1 MIACLSQQVCGKM
14 NTSNDKN
21 IDLILDNKIK
31 AKIQG
36 KYQICSHVHEPLCR
50 RKTISNSQIVTRCK
64 YQLQMHE
71 DLFKRSAIQKCDL
84 NLRGTSL
91 QKTVW
96 NNRYMNIYF
105 FSIAIFNAIQHKP
118 CMTTCIILAIF
129 DHHVWGI
136 FSGSSDTNNDR
147 LGYTENVVH

>member
-91 QKTVW
+91 QKTV
-96 NNRYMNIYF
+96 
-105 FSIAIFNAIQHKP
+105 
-118 CMTTCIILAIF
+118 CM
-129 DHHVWGI
+129 
-136 FSGSSDTNNDR
+136 
-147 LGYTENVVH
+147 